1 MATNIAAVGE
11 RDLILPF
18 KAIGVQIFPVRGIE
32 EVRGVMS
39 RLIREDYGLI
49 LITEDLASKLEDL
62 LKEVSTQPTPSIVPI
77 PSSGGSTGFALGR
90 LRETIK
96 KAVGADI
103 LAEEGQSSTKSEG

>member
-1 MATNIAAVGE
+1 MSTNIAAIGE

-18 KAIGVQIFPVRGIE
+18 KAIGVQVFPVEEIE
-32 EVRGVMS
+32 EARDVMG
-39 RLIREDYGLI
+39 RLIKEGYGLI
-49 LITEDLASKLEDL
+49 LITEGLASRLEDL
-62 LKEVSTQPTPSIVPI
+62 LKEVSTEPTPSIVPI

-103 LAEEGQSSTKSEG
+103 MAGSGDRSTESEV

>member
-18 KAIGVQIFPVRGIE
+18 KAIGVRVFPVTKAE
-32 EVRGVMS
+32 EARVAVS
-39 RLIREDYGLI
+39 ALIREGYGLI
-49 LITEDLASKLEDL
+49 LITENLAQDLEDV
-62 LKEVSTQPTPSIVPI
+62 LKEVSLEPTPSIVPI
-77 PSSGGSTGFALGR
+77 PSSGGSTGFALRR

-103 LAEEGQSSTKSEG
+103 FAVEKT